1 MIDRLRSY
9 VEDETPTGDAAALN
23 AFADRLV
30 HRYTELG
37 ATARRVPSPTGDH
50 VVADFPGQGALS
62 DAAPVLFLAHH
73 DTVWPIG
80 QLTGAMPWRLRDGV
94 IHGPGVFDMKGG
106 LVILETALAHLSG
119 NPIARNTISGN
130 AISRGTSPGE
140 AISGNAISGNAISGG
155 ATSGGA
161 ISSGAISS
169 GAISSGAISGDAPSG
184 DATSGSATSGNATS
198 GGTISGNAISGNGF
212 SGADHRPVRV
222 IVVADEEVGSP
233 SARELVTAESA
244 GVVAVFGLEPP
255 HPNGDLKTSRW
266 GSTRIRITVTGR
278 EAHAALDP
286 ESGISAIDELVDQL
300 MAVRS
305 VVARHEHV
313 LCNVGTIEGGGR
325 TNVVAG
331 SAWADIGF
339 RFVDPET
346 ESAVLEAVTALPAL
360 RAGAVVEVKVM
371 SNRPAWQPS
380 AATEDLLAK
389 VVAAGDSLG
398 QQVGG
403 AAASGA
409 ADTNLTGWLG
419 IPTLDGLGP
428 VGKGAHAAHEQAVAA
443 SLAER
448 AALVAAIITTI

>member
-1 MIDRLRSY
+1 MDLPLMIDRLRSY
-9 VEDETPTGDAAALN
+9 VEDETPTGDVAALN

-30 HRYTELG
+30 QRYTELG
-37 ATARRVPSPTGDH
+37 ATARRIHSATGDH
-50 VVADFPGQGALS
+50 VVADFPGRGALS
-62 DAAPVLFLAHH
+62 EAAPVLFLAHH
-73 DTVWPIG
+73 DTVWPVG
-80 QLTGAMPWRLRDGV
+80 QLADAMPWRLQDGV

-106 LVILETALAHLSG
+106 LVILETALAELS
-119 NPIARNTISGN
+119 RN
-130 AISRGTSPGE
+130 AISS
-140 AISGNAISGNAISGG
+140 NAISGSM
-155 ATSGGA
+155 
-161 ISSGAISS
+161 
-169 GAISSGAISGDAPSG
+169 
-184 DATSGSATSGNATS
+184 
-198 GGTISGNAISGNGF
+198 ISGNELSGRRF

-244 GVVAVFGLEPP
+244 GVVAAFGLEPP

-300 MAVRS
+300 IAVRS

-331 SAWADIGF
+331 SAWADVGF
-339 RFVDPET
+339 RFMDPET

-380 AATEDLLAK
+380 AATEALLAK
-389 VVAAGDSLG
+389 VIAAGDSLG

-428 VGKGAHAAHEQAVAA
+428 VGKGAHAVHEQAVAT